1 MHGARYSLYKCY
13 ITVDEGML
21 NASTISEVK
30 CSIHLVFAITTHS
43 NSDNSNP
50 LALSSLAGVPTD
62 SSDVRAQV
70 IQASTFDDMT
80 MTMTSRYGDAIYYYL
95 YIILNHELVHKCT
108 EKSNKYFFLF

>member
-1 MHGARYSLYKCY
+1 MECGFDLRQCYLSDTADNFSQMPLVMILRDMWSTTVLFNGIRYSLYNCK

-50 LALSSLAGVPTD
+50 LAISSLAGVPTD
-62 SSDVRAQV
+62 SPGV
-70 IQASTFDDMT
+70 IQASTF
-80 MTMTSRYGDAIYYYL
+80 L
-95 YIILNHELVHKCT
+95 
-108 EKSNKYFFLF
+108 